1 MGKLDG
7 KVAIVAGGA
16 GCLGQGIYLAL
27 AKEGAKVA
35 VVDINTGG
43 ADAVANEVRSLGQEA
58 LSLTCDVGD
67 QSAVK
72 KMVDEVV
79 STFGAIGILVN
90 AAQSWGPATP
100 THKGWTAIE
109 SISEEQW
116 ETFFRTG
123 VYATWCCCKAV
134 FPSMKDRG
142 GKIINFASPAAL
154 EGWEGMADYNATK
167 EAVRGFSRTAA
178 REWGKYGINVNV
190 ICPSA
195 LAAATAKVEAT
206 YGKDSPQ
213 AKQRRKFIEEWTSKL
228 PMRREGDPE
237 KDIGR
242 AVVFLASE
250 DSDFITGQTLN
261 VDGGIHMF

>member
-16 GCLGQGIYLAL
+16 GWLGRGICLAL
-27 AKEGAKVA
+27 AKEGAKVTIADINAEAADEAADELRALGHESIA
-35 VVDINTGG
+35 VVC
-43 ADAVANEVRSLGQEA
+43 DA
-58 LSLTCDVGD
+58 GD
-67 QSAVK
+67 QNSVN
-72 KMVDEVV
+72 KMVQEVV
-79 STFGAIGILVN
+79 DTFGAIGILVN
-90 AAQSWGPATP
+90 AAQSGWPAAP
-100 THKGWTAIE
+100 THEGWTYVE

-123 VYATWCCCKAV
+123 IHATWHCCKAV
-134 FPSMKDRG
+134 FPHMKNQG
-142 GKIINFASPAAL
+142 GKIINFGSITGL
-154 EGWEGMADYNATK
+154 EGWVGMADYNSTK

-195 LAAATAKVEAT
+195 LTASRIET
-206 YGKDSPQ
+206 THGKDSPE
-213 AKQRRKFIEEWTSKL
+213 AQRRREFIEEQKSKV
-228 PMRREGDPE
+228 PMRRVGDPE

-242 AVVFLASE
+242 AIVFLASE

-261 VDGGIHMF
+261 VDGGAHIP